1 MNDIDDIIDVKG
13 ADSASCDNNI
23 KSNGG
28 DSTGKHILKLKKWFV
43 ITMGKIS
50 EAVFPQNITC
60 DVCGAEL
67 VADTRYNLCG
77 ACMEKLPFVQG
88 HICLGCG
95 APMANEADYC
105 LRCQANNDMVTV
117 NRSPLIYED
126 EARKLIYTMKFGKK
140 KYIAHTLGA
149 LMADEYIKRGM
160 DCDIIVFVPM
170 SSGEMKKRGFN
181 QSELLAREVGQ
192 RLNLPVLPALIKT
205 RDTSAQKE
213 LSGRSRADNLRNA
226 FACVFKEVK
235 RLKILL
241 IDDVYTTGATA
252 NECAN
257 TLLKAG
263 AKEVRVLTAAVTRKK
278 LAVENNLSDGTADL
292 AVQ

>member
-1 MNDIDDIIDVKG
+1 MNDADDKVNAKDADNANNHSNLESDNSYNKG
-13 ADSASCDNNI
+13 NRN
-23 KSNGG
+23 
-28 DSTGKHILKLKKWFV
+28 LKLKKWFAL
-43 ITMGKIS
+43 TMDKIS
-50 EAVFPQNITC
+50 KAIFPQNITC
-60 DVCGAEL
+60 DACGEEL
-67 VADTRYNLCG
+67 SADTRYNLCG
-77 ACMEKLPFVQG
+77 ACIEKFPFVKG

-95 APMANEADYC
+95 VPMANDADYC
-105 LRCQANNDMVTV
+105 LRCQANDNMVTV
-117 NRSPLIYED
+117 NRSPLIYEG
-126 EARKLIYTMKFGKK
+126 EARKLIYTLKFGKK

-149 LMADEYIKRGM
+149 LMADEYINRGM

-170 SSGEMKKRGFN
+170 SSSEMKKRGFN

-213 LSGRSRADNLRNA
+213 LSGKSRAENLRDA
-226 FACVFKEVK
+226 FACVFREVK
-235 RLKILL
+235 RLRVLL

-263 AKEVRVLTAAVTRKK
+263 AKEVRVLTAAVTKKK
-278 LAVENNLSDGTADL
+278 LAVENNFSDGKAEL
-292 AVQ
+292 SVQ